1 MRMKKKIVLLVL
13 AVLLCATGAFAIA
26 TYVNQDAV
34 LSGVKKVGE
43 VPAEGL
49 EPASGSSQ
57 LPIGPAG
64 GASREA
70 LEGQVIQTA
79 AYTQGEP
86 GAAHIT
92 REAALDSARV
102 VLASMFGME
111 LPPEAAAAF
120 WQDPTGQ
127 YGDYWEVSYGSD
139 PASEPEYVLALINA
153 MSGQVY
159 FVETGRFFDPAYNIP
174 LAQLPEDASQQLR
187 EPEVQAEYIEA
198 AETLAETWLL
208 AEGEWAEYTVGATH
222 GDNVMAQ
229 CVAVDIDTNGLCY
242 RMELV
247 GGYGKLPI
255 ALKGLYVYPDREC
268 AWEGS
273 FTYAGLLESQQATAA
288 AQAAAPT
295 NVADSVSQNI
305 NSAIRRTISQNWRFE
320 DEIHMVRACL
330 RIYGLD
336 VKERGSATE
345 LVKELEGKSRRIDDI
360 DQTIPGD
367 ILFFYDDADGETI
380 GWCTLREHNP
390 YSPAWVELEE
400 DPGSG
405 TAKGQMAILSI
416 CIEKDPADFAYALR
430 ITEMPPPR
438 EDLIAPALALVGKP
452 FSAGGSGPESY
463 DDAGLVYACF
473 QAAGIDAQR
482 LPASQ
487 LAASSSMGDRVLMT
501 IRKLEDVAPGDILF
515 FEYTDEGVNHRCGVC
530 VGDGKMVMASSIEG
544 KVVELSYEDE
554 AYLGD
559 FAKALRLS
567 APLPAVEPAAT
578 PAPSP
583 GQ

>member
-13 AVLLCATGAFAIA
+13 AVLLCATGVFAIA

-120 WQDPTGQ
+120 WQDATGQ
-127 YGDYWEVSYGSD
+127 YGDYWEVSYGND

-255 ALKGLYVYPDREC
+255 TLDRLYVYPDREC

-273 FTYAGLLESQQATAA
+273 FTYASLLESQQATAA
-288 AQAAAPT
+288 AQAAAPA
-295 NVADSVSQNI
+295 NVADSVGQNI
-305 NSAIRRTISQNWRFE
+305 NSAILRTIWRDWPFT
-320 DEIHMVRACL
+320 DETHMVRTCL

-336 VKERGSATE
+336 VKEQGSATE
-345 LVKELEGKSRRIDDI
+345 LAQELEGKSQRIDDV
-360 DQTIPGD
+360 DQTSEGD

-380 GWCTLREHNP
+380 GWCTLRGYNP
-390 YSPAWVELEE
+390 EWPTWVELERNPE
-400 DPGSG
+400 
-405 TAKGQMAILSI
+405 ILAVMKSPVV
-416 CIEKDPADFAYALR
+416 EVVDKEPVGFAYALR
-430 ITEMPPPR
+430 ITVMPPPR

>member
-13 AVLLCATGAFAIA
+13 AVLLCATGVFAIA

-49 EPASGSSQ
+49 EPAAGSGQ

-139 PASEPEYVLALINA
+139 PAAEPEYVLALINA

-174 LAQLPEDASQQLR
+174 LAQLPEDDSGR
-187 EPEVQAEYIEA
+187 PIEPECQEYIEA
-198 AETLAETWLL
+198 AQALAETWLL
-208 AEGEWAEYTVGATH
+208 AEGEAAEYTVGATH

-229 CVAVDIDTNGLCY
+229 CVDVDIDTNGLCY

-255 ALKGLYVYPDREC
+255 TLDRLYVYPDREC

-295 NVADSVSQNI
+295 SESTTPGQNI
-305 NSAIRRTISQNWRFE
+305 HSAILRTIWRDWPFT
-320 DEIHMVRACL
+320 DETHMVRTCL

-336 VKERGSATE
+336 VKEQGSATE
-345 LVKELEGKSRRIDDI
+345 LAQELEGKSRRIDDV
-360 DQTIPGD
+360 DQTSEGD

-380 GWCTLREHNP
+380 GWCTLRGYNP
-390 YSPAWVELEE
+390 EWPTWVELERNPE
-400 DPGSG
+400 
-405 TAKGQMAILSI
+405 ILAVMKSPVV
-416 CIEKDPADFAYALR
+416 EVVDKEPVGFAYALR

-452 FSAGGSGPESY
+452 YAFAQAGEEGY
-463 DDAGLVYACF
+463 DATGMIYACF
-473 QAAGIDAQR
+473 QEAGIQAER
-482 LPASQ
+482 MSASN
-487 LAASSSMGDRVLMT
+487 LSTCYNIGNRVLLS
-501 IRKLEDVAPGDILF
+501 IADIKQVAPGDILF
-515 FEYTDEGVNHRCGVC
+515 FRNRPDDPISYCGVC
-530 VGDGKMVMASSIEG
+530 VEDGKMVMASSIEG
-544 KVVELSYEDE
+544 KVVEVSYEDE

-559 FAKALRLS
+559 FVKALRLS

>member
-13 AVLLCATGAFAIA
+13 AVLLCATGVFAIA

-34 LSGVKKVGE
+34 LSGVEKVGE

-139 PASEPEYVLALINA
+139 PAAEPEYVLALINA

-159 FVETGRFFDPAYNIP
+159 FMETGRFFDPAYNIP

-255 ALKGLYVYPDREC
+255 TLDRLYVYPDREC

-288 AQAAAPT
+288 AQAAAPA
-295 NVADSVSQNI
+295 NVADSVGQNI

-320 DEIHMVRACL
+320 DETHMVRACL

-345 LVKELEGKSRRIDDI
+345 LVKELEGKSQRIDDI

-380 GWCTLREHNP
+380 GWCTLREYNP

-416 CIEKDPADFAYALR
+416 CIEKDPADFAFALR

-438 EDLIAPALALVGKP
+438 DDLIAPALALVGKP

-473 QAAGIDAQR
+473 QAAGVDAQR
-482 LPASQ
+482 LPANQ

-501 IRKLEDVAPGDILF
+501 IRKIEDVAPGDILF
-515 FEYTDEGVNHRCGVC
+515 FEYTDEGVNYRCGVC
-530 VGDGKMVMASSIEG
+530 IGDGKMVMASSIEG
-544 KVVELSYEDE
+544 KVVEVSYEDE

-559 FAKALRLS
+559 FVKALRLS

>member
-13 AVLLCATGAFAIA
+13 AVLLCATGVFAIA

-49 EPASGSSQ
+49 EPAAGSGQ

-127 YGDYWEVSYGSD
+127 YGDYWEVSYGND
-139 PASEPEYVLALINA
+139 PAAEPEYVLALINA

-174 LAQLPEDASQQLR
+174 LAQLPEDDSGR
-187 EPEVQAEYIEA
+187 PIEPECQEYIEA
-198 AETLAETWLL
+198 AQALAETWLL

-255 ALKGLYVYPDREC
+255 TLDRLYVYPDREC

-288 AQAAAPT
+288 AQAAVPA
-295 NVADSVSQNI
+295 NVADSVGQNI

-320 DEIHMVRACL
+320 DETHMVRACL

-345 LVKELEGKSRRIDDI
+345 LVKELEGKSQRIDDV
-360 DQTIPGD
+360 DQTSEGD

-380 GWCTLREHNP
+380 GWCTLRGYNP
-390 YSPAWVELEE
+390 EWFTRAGIERNPEILAVTKSPVVEVVDEE
-400 DPGSG
+400 PVG
-405 TAKGQMAILSI
+405 
-416 CIEKDPADFAYALR
+416 FAYALR

-438 EDLIAPALALVGKP
+438 EDLIAPALALLGKP
-452 FSAGGSGPESY
+452 YAFAQAGEEGY
-463 DDAGLVYACF
+463 DATGMIYACF
-473 QAAGIDAQR
+473 QEVGIQAER
-482 LPASQ
+482 MSASN
-487 LAASSSMGDRVLMT
+487 LSTCYNIGNRVLLS
-501 IRKLEDVAPGDILF
+501 IADIKQVAPGDILF
-515 FEYTDEGVNHRCGVC
+515 FRNRPDDPISYCGVC
-530 VGDGKMVMASSIEG
+530 VEDGKMVMASSIEG
-544 KVVELSYEDE
+544 KVVEVSYEDE

>member
-13 AVLLCATGAFAIA
+13 AVLLCATGVFAIA

-34 LSGVKKVGE
+34 LSGVEKVGE

-70 LEGQVIQTA
+70 LEGQVIQKM
-79 AYTQGEP
+79 AYVQGEP

-120 WQDPTGQ
+120 WKDATGQ

-139 PASEPEYVLALINA
+139 PAAEPEYVLALINA

-255 ALKGLYVYPDREC
+255 TLDRLYVYPDREC

-295 NVADSVSQNI
+295 SESTTPGQNI
-305 NSAIRRTISQNWRFE
+305 HSAILRTIWRDWPFT
-320 DEIHMVRACL
+320 DETHMVRTCL

-336 VKERGSATE
+336 VKEQGSATE
-345 LVKELEGKSRRIDDI
+345 LAQELEGKSRRIDDV
-360 DQTIPGD
+360 DQTSEGD

-380 GWCTLREHNP
+380 GWCTLRGYNP
-390 YSPAWVELEE
+390 EWFTRAGIERNPEILAVMKSPVVEVVDKE
-400 DPGSG
+400 PVG
-405 TAKGQMAILSI
+405 
-416 CIEKDPADFAYALR
+416 FAYALR

-452 FSAGGSGPESY
+452 YAFAQAGEEGY
-463 DDAGLVYACF
+463 DATGMIYACF
-473 QAAGIDAQR
+473 QEAGIQAER
-482 LPASQ
+482 MSASN
-487 LAASSSMGDRVLMT
+487 LSTCYNIGNRVLLS
-501 IRKLEDVAPGDILF
+501 IADIKQVAPGDILF
-515 FEYTDEGVNHRCGVC
+515 FRNRPDDPISYCGVC
-530 VGDGKMVMASSIEG
+530 VEDGKMVMASSIEG
-544 KVVELSYEDE
+544 KVVEVSYEDE

-559 FAKALRLS
+559 FVKALRLS

>member
-13 AVLLCATGAFAIA
+13 AVLLCATGVFAIA

-34 LSGVKKVGE
+34 LSGVEKVGE

-49 EPASGSSQ
+49 EPASGSGQ

-120 WQDPTGQ
+120 WKDATGQ

-139 PASEPEYVLALINA
+139 PAAEPEYVLALINA

-208 AEGEWAEYTVGATH
+208 SEGEWAEYTVGATH

-255 ALKGLYVYPDREC
+255 TLDRLYVYPDREC

-295 NVADSVSQNI
+295 SESTAPGQNLH
-305 NSAIRRTISQNWRFE
+305 SAILRTIWRDWPFT
-320 DEIHMVRACL
+320 DETHMVRACL
-330 RIYGLD
+330 RIYGLN
-336 VKERGSATE
+336 VKEQGSATE
-345 LVKELEGKSRRIDDI
+345 LAQELEGKSQRIDDV
-360 DQTIPGD
+360 DQTSEGD

-380 GWCTLREHNP
+380 GWCTLRGYNP
-390 YSPAWVELEE
+390 EWPTWVELERNPE
-400 DPGSG
+400 
-405 TAKGQMAILSI
+405 ILAVMKSPVV
-416 CIEKDPADFAYALR
+416 EVVDKEPVGFAYALR
-430 ITEMPPPR
+430 ITQMPPPR
-438 EDLIAPALALVGKP
+438 EDLIAPALALLGKP
-452 FSAGGSGPESY
+452 YAFAQAGEECY
-463 DDAGLVYACF
+463 DATGMIYACF
-473 QAAGIDAQR
+473 QEVGIQAER
-482 LPASQ
+482 MSASN
-487 LAASSSMGDRVLMT
+487 LSTCYNIGNRVLLS
-501 IRKLEDVAPGDILF
+501 IADIKQVAPGDILF
-515 FEYTDEGVNHRCGVC
+515 FRNRPDDPISYCGVC
-530 VGDGKMVMASSIEG
+530 VEDGKMVMASSIEG
-544 KVVELSYEDE
+544 KVVEVSYEDE

-559 FAKALRLS
+559 FVKALRLS

>member
-49 EPASGSSQ
+49 EPAAGSGQ

-139 PASEPEYVLALINA
+139 PAAEPEYVLALINA

-255 ALKGLYVYPDREC
+255 TLDRLYVYPDREC

-295 NVADSVSQNI
+295 SESTTPGQNI
-305 NSAIRRTISQNWRFE
+305 HSAILRTIWRDWPFT
-320 DEIHMVRACL
+320 DETHMVRTCL

-336 VKERGSATE
+336 VKEQGSATE
-345 LVKELEGKSRRIDDI
+345 LAQELEGKSRRIDDV
-360 DQTIPGD
+360 DQTSEGD

-380 GWCTLREHNP
+380 GWCTLRGYNP
-390 YSPAWVELEE
+390 EWPTWVELERNPE
-400 DPGSG
+400 
-405 TAKGQMAILSI
+405 ILAVMKSPVV
-416 CIEKDPADFAYALR
+416 EVVDKEPVGFAYALR

-452 FSAGGSGPESY
+452 YAFAQAGEEGY
-463 DDAGLVYACF
+463 DATGMIYACF
-473 QAAGIDAQR
+473 QEAGIQAER
-482 LPASQ
+482 MSASN
-487 LAASSSMGDRVLMT
+487 LSTCYNIGNRVLLS
-501 IRKLEDVAPGDILF
+501 IADIKQVAPGDILF
-515 FEYTDEGVNHRCGVC
+515 FRNRPDDPISYCGVC
-530 VGDGKMVMASSIEG
+530 VEDGKMVMASSIEG
-544 KVVELSYEDE
+544 KVVEVSYEDE

-559 FAKALRLS
+559 FVKALRLS

>member
-49 EPASGSSQ
+49 EPAAGSGQ

-120 WQDPTGQ
+120 WKDATGQ

-139 PASEPEYVLALINA
+139 PAAEPEYVLALINA

-174 LAQLPEDASQQLR
+174 LAQLPEDDSQQLR

-255 ALKGLYVYPDREC
+255 TLDRLYVYPDREC

-288 AQAAAPT
+288 AQAAAPA

-320 DEIHMVRACL
+320 DETHMVRACL

-367 ILFFYDDADGETI
+367 ILFFYDSDGEAI
-380 GWCTLREHNP
+380 GWCTLRGNSTKPVTWIEVITE
-390 YSPAWVELEE
+390 SEIVAELGYQVMDVVGE
-400 DPGSG
+400 
-405 TAKGQMAILSI
+405 L
-416 CIEKDPADFAYALR
+416 PADFAYALR

-438 EDLIAPALALVGKP
+438 DDLIAPALALVGKP

>member
-13 AVLLCATGAFAIA
+13 AVLLCATGVFAIA

-49 EPASGSSQ
+49 EPAAGSGQ
-57 LPIGPAG
+57 LPIGPAE

-127 YGDYWEVSYGSD
+127 YGDYWEVSYGND
-139 PASEPEYVLALINA
+139 PAAEPEYVLALINA

-174 LAQLPEDASQQLR
+174 LAQLPEDDSGR
-187 EPEVQAEYIEA
+187 PIEPECQEYIEA
-198 AETLAETWLL
+198 AQALAETWLL

-229 CVAVDIDTNGLCY
+229 CVDVDIYTNGLCY

-255 ALKGLYVYPDREC
+255 TLDRLYVYPDREC

-295 NVADSVSQNI
+295 SESTAPGQNLH
-305 NSAIRRTISQNWRFE
+305 SAILRTIWRDWPFT
-320 DEIHMVRACL
+320 DETHMVRACL
-330 RIYGLD
+330 RIYGLN
-336 VKERGSATE
+336 VKEQGSATE
-345 LVKELEGKSRRIDDI
+345 LAQELEGKSQRIDDV
-360 DQTIPGD
+360 DQTSEGD

-380 GWCTLREHNP
+380 GWCTLRGYNP
-390 YSPAWVELEE
+390 EWPTWVELERNPE
-400 DPGSG
+400 
-405 TAKGQMAILSI
+405 ILAVMKSPVV
-416 CIEKDPADFAYALR
+416 EVVDKEPVGFAYALR
-430 ITEMPPPR
+430 ITQMPPPR
-438 EDLIAPALALVGKP
+438 EDLIAPALALLGKP
-452 FSAGGSGPESY
+452 YAFAQAGEECY
-463 DDAGLVYACF
+463 DATGMIYACF
-473 QAAGIDAQR
+473 QEVGIQAER
-482 LPASQ
+482 MSASN
-487 LAASSSMGDRVLMT
+487 LSTCYNIGNRVLLS
-501 IRKLEDVAPGDILF
+501 IADIKQVAPGDILF
-515 FEYTDEGVNHRCGVC
+515 FRNRPDDPISYCGVC
-530 VGDGKMVMASSIEG
+530 VEDGKMVMASSIEG
-544 KVVELSYEDE
+544 KVAEVSYEDE

>member
-13 AVLLCATGAFAIA
+13 AVLLCATGVFAIA

-64 GASREA
+64 GASQEA
-70 LEGQVIQTA
+70 LEGQVIQQM
-79 AYTQGEP
+79 AYVQGEP

-92 REAALDSARV
+92 QEAALDSARA

-111 LPPEAAAAF
+111 LPPEAAATF
-120 WQDPTGQ
+120 WKDPTGQ
-127 YGDYWEVSYGSD
+127 YGDYWEVVYGND
-139 PASEPEYVLALINA
+139 PAAEPEYVLALINA

-159 FVETGRFFDPAYNIP
+159 FMETGRFFDPAYNIP
-174 LAQLPEDASQQLR
+174 LAQLPEDASEQLR

-229 CVAVDIDTNGLCY
+229 CVDVDIYTNGLCY

-255 ALKGLYVYPDREC
+255 TLKGLYVYPDREC

-295 NVADSVSQNI
+295 SESTTPGQNI
-305 NSAIRRTISQNWRFE
+305 NSAILRTIWRDWPFT
-320 DEIHMVRACL
+320 DETHMVRTCL

-336 VKERGSATE
+336 VKEQGSATE
-345 LVKELEGKSRRIDDI
+345 LAQELEGKSQRIDDV
-360 DQTIPGD
+360 DQTLEGD

-380 GWCTLREHNP
+380 GWCTLRGYNP
-390 YSPAWVELEE
+390 EWFTRAGIERNLEILAVTKSPVVEVVDKE
-400 DPGSG
+400 PVG
-405 TAKGQMAILSI
+405 
-416 CIEKDPADFAYALR
+416 FAYALR
-430 ITEMPPPR
+430 ITVMPPPQD
-438 EDLIAPALALVGKP
+438 DLIAPALALVGKP
-452 FSAGGSGPESY
+452 YTFAQAGEEGY
-463 DDAGLVYACF
+463 DATGMIYACF
-473 QAAGIDAQR
+473 QEVGIQAKR
-482 LPASQ
+482 MSASN
-487 LAASSSMGDRVLMT
+487 LSTCYNIGNRVLLS
-501 IRKLEDVAPGDILF
+501 IADIKQVAPGDILF
-515 FEYTDEGVNHRCGVC
+515 FRNRPDDPISYCGVC
-530 VGDGKMVMASSIEG
+530 VEDGKMVMASSIEG

-554 AYLGD
+554 AYLED

>member
-49 EPASGSSQ
+49 EPAAGSGQ

-139 PASEPEYVLALINA
+139 PAAEPEYVLALINA

-159 FVETGRFFDPAYNIP
+159 FMETGRFFDPAYNIP
-174 LAQLPEDASQQLR
+174 LAQLPEDDSGR
-187 EPEVQAEYIEA
+187 PIEPECQEYIEA
-198 AETLAETWLL
+198 AQALAETWLL

-288 AQAAAPT
+288 AQAAAPA
-295 NVADSVSQNI
+295 NVADSPGQNI
-305 NSAIRRTISQNWRFE
+305 HSAILRTIWRDWPFT
-320 DEIHMVRACL
+320 DETHMVRTCL

-336 VKERGSATE
+336 VKEQGSATE
-345 LVKELEGKSRRIDDI
+345 LAQELEGKSRRIDDV
-360 DQTIPGD
+360 DQTSEGD

-380 GWCTLREHNP
+380 GWCTLRGYNP
-390 YSPAWVELEE
+390 EWPTWVELERNPE
-400 DPGSG
+400 
-405 TAKGQMAILSI
+405 ILAVMKSPVV
-416 CIEKDPADFAYALR
+416 EVVDKEPVGFAYALR

-438 EDLIAPALALVGKP
+438 EDLIAPALALLGKP
-452 FSAGGSGPESY
+452 YAFAQAGEEGY
-463 DDAGLVYACF
+463 DATGMIYACF
-473 QAAGIDAQR
+473 QEVGIQAER
-482 LPASQ
+482 MSASN
-487 LAASSSMGDRVLMT
+487 LSTCYNIGNRVLLS
-501 IRKLEDVAPGDILF
+501 IADIKQVAPGDILF
-515 FEYTDEGVNHRCGVC
+515 FRNRPDDPISYCGVC
-530 VGDGKMVMASSIEG
+530 VEDGKMVMASSIEG
-544 KVVELSYEDE
+544 KVVEVSYEDE

>member
-13 AVLLCATGAFAIA
+13 AVLLCATGVFAIA

-34 LSGVKKVGE
+34 LSGVEKVGE

-49 EPASGSSQ
+49 EPTAGSGQ

-120 WQDPTGQ
+120 WKDATGQ

-139 PASEPEYVLALINA
+139 PAAEPEYVLALINA

-159 FVETGRFFDPAYNIP
+159 FMETGRFFDPAYNIP

-208 AEGEWAEYTVGATH
+208 AEGEAAEYTVGATH

-229 CVAVDIDTNGLCY
+229 CVDVDIYTNGLCY

-255 ALKGLYVYPDREC
+255 A
-268 AWEGS
+268 
-273 FTYAGLLESQQATAA
+273 
-288 AQAAAPT
+288 
-295 NVADSVSQNI
+295 
-305 NSAIRRTISQNWRFE
+305 
-320 DEIHMVRACL
+320 
-330 RIYGLD
+330 
-336 VKERGSATE
+336 
-345 LVKELEGKSRRIDDI
+345 
-360 DQTIPGD
+360 
-367 ILFFYDDADGETI
+367 
-380 GWCTLREHNP
+380 
-390 YSPAWVELEE
+390 
-400 DPGSG
+400 
-405 TAKGQMAILSI
+405 
-416 CIEKDPADFAYALR
+416 
-430 ITEMPPPR
+430 
-438 EDLIAPALALVGKP
+438 
-452 FSAGGSGPESY
+452 
-463 DDAGLVYACF
+463 
-473 QAAGIDAQR
+473 
-482 LPASQ
+482 
-487 LAASSSMGDRVLMT
+487 
-501 IRKLEDVAPGDILF
+501 
-515 FEYTDEGVNHRCGVC
+515 
-530 VGDGKMVMASSIEG
+530 
-544 KVVELSYEDE
+544 
-554 AYLGD
+554 
-559 FAKALRLS
+559 
-567 APLPAVEPAAT
+567 
-578 PAPSP
+578 
-583 GQ
+583 

>member
-13 AVLLCATGAFAIA
+13 AVLLCATGVFAIA

-70 LEGQVIQTA
+70 LEGQVIQKM
-79 AYTQGEP
+79 AYVQGEP

-120 WQDPTGQ
+120 WKDATGQ

-139 PASEPEYVLALINA
+139 PAAEPEYVLALINA

-159 FVETGRFFDPAYNIP
+159 FMETGRFFDPAYNIP

-255 ALKGLYVYPDREC
+255 TLDRLYVYPDREC

-295 NVADSVSQNI
+295 SESTTPGQNI
-305 NSAIRRTISQNWRFE
+305 NSAILRTIWRDWPFT
-320 DEIHMVRACL
+320 DETHMVRACL

-336 VKERGSATE
+336 VKERGSATDLAQE
-345 LVKELEGKSRRIDDI
+345 MEGKSRRIDDI
-360 DQTIPGD
+360 NQTIPGD

>member
-13 AVLLCATGAFAIA
+13 AVLLCATGVFAIA

-49 EPASGSSQ
+49 EPAAGSGQ

-120 WQDPTGQ
+120 WKDATGQ

-139 PASEPEYVLALINA
+139 PAAEPEYVLALINA

-174 LAQLPEDASQQLR
+174 LAQLPEDDSGR
-187 EPEVQAEYIEA
+187 PIEPECQEYIEA
-198 AETLAETWLL
+198 AQALAETWLL

-255 ALKGLYVYPDREC
+255 TLDRLYVYPDREC
-268 AWEGS
+268 AWKGS

-295 NVADSVSQNI
+295 SESTTPGQNLH
-305 NSAIRRTISQNWRFE
+305 SAILRTIWRDWPFT
-320 DEIHMVRACL
+320 DETHMVRTCL

-336 VKERGSATE
+336 VKEQGSATE
-345 LVKELEGKSRRIDDI
+345 LAQELEGKSRRIDDV
-360 DQTIPGD
+360 DQTSEGD

-380 GWCTLREHNP
+380 GWCTLRGYNP
-390 YSPAWVELEE
+390 EWPTWVELERNPE
-400 DPGSG
+400 
-405 TAKGQMAILSI
+405 ILAVMKSPVV
-416 CIEKDPADFAYALR
+416 EVVDKEPVGFAYALR

-438 EDLIAPALALVGKP
+438 EDLIAPALALLGKP
-452 FSAGGSGPESY
+452 YAFAQAGEEGY
-463 DDAGLVYACF
+463 DATGMIYACF
-473 QAAGIDAQR
+473 QEVGIQAER
-482 LPASQ
+482 MSASN
-487 LAASSSMGDRVLMT
+487 LSTCYNIGNRVLLS
-501 IRKLEDVAPGDILF
+501 IADIKQVAPGDILF
-515 FEYTDEGVNHRCGVC
+515 FRNRPDDPISYCGVC
-530 VGDGKMVMASSIEG
+530 VEDGKMVMASSIEG
-544 KVVELSYEDE
+544 KVVEVSYEDE

>member
-13 AVLLCATGAFAIA
+13 AVLLCATGVFAIA

-34 LSGVKKVGE
+34 LSGVEKVGE

-49 EPASGSSQ
+49 EPAAGSGQ

-70 LEGQVIQTA
+70 LEGQVIQKM
-79 AYTQGEP
+79 AYVQGEP

-120 WQDPTGQ
+120 WKDATGQ

-139 PASEPEYVLALINA
+139 PAAEPEYVLALINA

-159 FVETGRFFDPAYNIP
+159 FMETGRFFDPAYNIP

-208 AEGEWAEYTVGATH
+208 AEGEAAEYTVGATH

-229 CVAVDIDTNGLCY
+229 CVAVDIDTNGLCF

-255 ALKGLYVYPDREC
+255 TLDRLYVYPDREC
-268 AWEGS
+268 AWKGS

-295 NVADSVSQNI
+295 SESTAPGQNLH
-305 NSAIRRTISQNWRFE
+305 SAILRTIWRDWPFT
-320 DEIHMVRACL
+320 DETHMVRTCL

-336 VKERGSATE
+336 VKGQGSATE
-345 LVKELEGKSRRIDDI
+345 LAQELEGKSQRIDDV
-360 DQTIPGD
+360 DQTSEGD

-380 GWCTLREHNP
+380 GWCTLRGYNP
-390 YSPAWVELEE
+390 EWPTWVELERNPE
-400 DPGSG
+400 
-405 TAKGQMAILSI
+405 ILAVMKSPVV
-416 CIEKDPADFAYALR
+416 EVVDKEPVGFAYALR
-430 ITEMPPPR
+430 ITVMPPPR
-438 EDLIAPALALVGKP
+438 EDLIAPALALLGKP
-452 FSAGGSGPESY
+452 YAFAQAGEEGY
-463 DDAGLVYACF
+463 DATGMIYACF
-473 QAAGIDAQR
+473 QEVGIQAER
-482 LPASQ
+482 MSASN
-487 LAASSSMGDRVLMT
+487 LSTCYNIGNRVLLS
-501 IRKLEDVAPGDILF
+501 IADIKQVAPGDILF
-515 FEYTDEGVNHRCGVC
+515 FRNRPDDPISYCGVC
-530 VGDGKMVMASSIEG
+530 VEDGKMVMASSIEG
-544 KVVELSYEDE
+544 KVVEVSYEDE

>member
-13 AVLLCATGAFAIA
+13 AVLLCATGVFAIA

-34 LSGVKKVGE
+34 LSGVEKVGE

-49 EPASGSSQ
+49 EPAAGGGQ

-79 AYTQGEP
+79 AYVQGEP

-120 WQDPTGQ
+120 WKDATGQ
-127 YGDYWEVSYGSD
+127 YGDYWEVSYGSE
-139 PASEPEYVLALINA
+139 PAAEPEYVLALINA

-174 LAQLPEDASQQLR
+174 LAQLPEDAPEQLG

-229 CVAVDIDTNGLCY
+229 CVAVDIGTNGLCY

-255 ALKGLYVYPDREC
+255 TLDRLYVYPDREC

-295 NVADSVSQNI
+295 SESTTPGQNI
-305 NSAIRRTISQNWRFE
+305 HSAILRTIWRDWPFT
-320 DEIHMVRACL
+320 DETHMVRTCL

-336 VKERGSATE
+336 VKEQGSATE
-345 LVKELEGKSRRIDDI
+345 LAQEMEGKSQRIDDV

-367 ILFFYDDADGETI
+367 ILFFYDSDGEAI
-380 GWCTLREHNP
+380 GWCTLRGNSTKPVTWIEVITE
-390 YSPAWVELEE
+390 SEIVAELGYQVMDVVGE
-400 DPGSG
+400 
-405 TAKGQMAILSI
+405 L
-416 CIEKDPADFAYALR
+416 PADFAYALR
-430 ITEMPPPR
+430 ITQMPPPR

-473 QAAGIDAQR
+473 QAAGVDAQR
-482 LPASQ
+482 LPANQ

-501 IRKLEDVAPGDILF
+501 IRKIEDVAPGDILF
-515 FEYTDEGVNHRCGVC
+515 FEYTDEGVNYRCGVC
-530 VGDGKMVMASSIEG
+530 IGDGKMVMASSIEG

-559 FAKALRLS
+559 FVKALRLS

>member
-13 AVLLCATGAFAIA
+13 AVLLCATGVFAIA

-49 EPASGSSQ
+49 EPAAGSGQ

-120 WQDPTGQ
+120 WKDATGQ

-139 PASEPEYVLALINA
+139 PAAEPEYVLALINA

-159 FVETGRFFDPAYNIP
+159 FMETGRFFDPAYNIP

-208 AEGEWAEYTVGATH
+208 AEGEAAEYTVGATH

-229 CVAVDIDTNGLCY
+229 CVDVDIYTNGLCY

-295 NVADSVSQNI
+295 SESTTPGQNI
-305 NSAIRRTISQNWRFE
+305 NSAILRTIWRDWPFT
-320 DEIHMVRACL
+320 DETHMVRACL

-345 LVKELEGKSRRIDDI
+345 LVKELEGKSQRIDDI

-380 GWCTLREHNP
+380 GWCTLREYNP

-473 QAAGIDAQR
+473 QAAGVDAQR

-530 VGDGKMVMASSIEG
+530 IGDGKMVMASSIEG

-559 FAKALRLS
+559 FVKALRLS

>member
-13 AVLLCATGAFAIA
+13 AVLLCATGVFAIA

-120 WQDPTGQ
+120 WKDATGQ

-139 PASEPEYVLALINA
+139 PAVEPEYVLALINA

-159 FVETGRFFDPAYNIP
+159 FMETGRFFDPAYNIP

-255 ALKGLYVYPDREC
+255 ILDRLYVYPDREC

-295 NVADSVSQNI
+295 SESTAPGQNLH
-305 NSAIRRTISQNWRFE
+305 SAILRTIWRDWPFT
-320 DEIHMVRACL
+320 DETHMVRACL

-345 LVKELEGKSRRIDDI
+345 LAQEMEGKSRRIDDI
-360 DQTIPGD
+360 NQTIPGD

>member
-13 AVLLCATGAFAIA
+13 AVLLCATGVFAIA

-34 LSGVKKVGE
+34 LSGVEKVGE

-70 LEGQVIQTA
+70 LEGQVIQKM
-79 AYTQGEP
+79 AYVQGEP

-120 WQDPTGQ
+120 WKDATGQ

-139 PASEPEYVLALINA
+139 PAAEPEYVLALINA

-159 FVETGRFFDPAYNIP
+159 FMETGRFFDPAYNIP

-208 AEGEWAEYTVGATH
+208 AEGEAAEYTVGATH

-229 CVAVDIDTNGLCY
+229 CVAVDIDTNGLCF

-255 ALKGLYVYPDREC
+255 TLDRLYVYPDREC
-268 AWEGS
+268 AWKGS

-295 NVADSVSQNI
+295 SESTAPGQNLH
-305 NSAIRRTISQNWRFE
+305 SAILRTIWRDWPFT
-320 DEIHMVRACL
+320 DETHMVRTCL

-336 VKERGSATE
+336 VKGQGSATE
-345 LVKELEGKSRRIDDI
+345 LAQELEGKSQRIDDV
-360 DQTIPGD
+360 DQTSEGD

-380 GWCTLREHNP
+380 GWCTLRGYNP
-390 YSPAWVELEE
+390 EWPTWVELERNPE
-400 DPGSG
+400 
-405 TAKGQMAILSI
+405 ILAVMKSPVV
-416 CIEKDPADFAYALR
+416 EVVDKEPVGFAYALR
-430 ITEMPPPR
+430 ITVMPPPR
-438 EDLIAPALALVGKP
+438 EDLIAPALALLGKP
-452 FSAGGSGPESY
+452 YAFAQAGEEGY
-463 DDAGLVYACF
+463 DATGMIYACF
-473 QAAGIDAQR
+473 QEVGIQAER
-482 LPASQ
+482 MSASN
-487 LAASSSMGDRVLMT
+487 LSTCYNIGNRVLLS
-501 IRKLEDVAPGDILF
+501 IADIKQVAPGDILF
-515 FEYTDEGVNHRCGVC
+515 FRNRPDDPISYCGVC
-530 VGDGKMVMASSIEG
+530 VEDGKMVMASSIEG
-544 KVVELSYEDE
+544 KVVEVSYEDE

-559 FAKALRLS
+559 FVKALRLS

>member
-13 AVLLCATGAFAIA
+13 AVLLCATGVFAIA

-34 LSGVKKVGE
+34 LSGIEKVGE

-120 WQDPTGQ
+120 WKDATGQ

-139 PASEPEYVLALINA
+139 PAVEPEYVLALINA

-159 FVETGRFFDPAYNIP
+159 FMETGRFFDPAYNIP

-255 ALKGLYVYPDREC
+255 TLDRLYVYPDREC

-295 NVADSVSQNI
+295 SESASPGQNI
-305 NSAIRRTISQNWRFE
+305 NSAILRTIWRDWPFT
-320 DEIHMVRACL
+320 DETHMVRTCL

-345 LVKELEGKSRRIDDI
+345 LAQELEGKSRRIDDV
-360 DQTIPGD
+360 DQTSEGD

-380 GWCTLREHNP
+380 GWCTLRGYNP
-390 YSPAWVELEE
+390 EWFTRAGIERNPEILAVTKSPVVEVVDEE
-400 DPGSG
+400 PVG
-405 TAKGQMAILSI
+405 
-416 CIEKDPADFAYALR
+416 FAYALR

-438 EDLIAPALALVGKP
+438 EDLIAPALALLGKP
-452 FSAGGSGPESY
+452 YAFAQAGEEGY
-463 DDAGLVYACF
+463 DATGMIYACF
-473 QAAGIDAQR
+473 QEVGIQAER
-482 LPASQ
+482 MSASN
-487 LAASSSMGDRVLMT
+487 LSTCYNIGNRVLLS
-501 IRKLEDVAPGDILF
+501 IADIKQVAPGDILF
-515 FEYTDEGVNHRCGVC
+515 FRNRPDDPISYCGVC
-530 VGDGKMVMASSIEG
+530 VEDGKMVMASSIEG
-544 KVVELSYEDE
+544 KVVEVSYEDE

-559 FAKALRLS
+559 FVKALRLS

>member
-1 MRMKKKIVLLVL
+1 MLMKKKIVLLVL

-49 EPASGSSQ
+49 EPAAGSGQ

-120 WQDPTGQ
+120 WKDPTGQ
-127 YGDYWEVSYGSD
+127 YGDYWEVSYGND

-174 LAQLPEDASQQLR
+174 LAQLPEDDSGR
-187 EPEVQAEYIEA
+187 PIEPECQEYIEA
-198 AETLAETWLL
+198 AQALAETWLL
-208 AEGEWAEYTVGATH
+208 AEGEAAEYTVGATH

-229 CVAVDIDTNGLCY
+229 CVAVDIGTNGLCY

-255 ALKGLYVYPDREC
+255 TLYRLYVYPDGEC
-268 AWEGS
+268 AWRGC
-273 FTYAGLLESQQATAA
+273 FTYASLLESQQATAA
-288 AQAAAPT
+288 AQAAAPA
-295 NVADSVSQNI
+295 NVADSVGQNI
-305 NSAIRRTISQNWRFE
+305 NSAILRTIWRDWPFT
-320 DEIHMVRACL
+320 DETNMVRTCL

-336 VKERGSATE
+336 VKEQGSATE
-345 LVKELEGKSRRIDDI
+345 LAQEMEGKSRRIDDI
-360 DQTIPGD
+360 NQTIPGD
-367 ILFFYDDADGETI
+367 ILFFYDSDGEAI
-380 GWCTLREHNP
+380 GWCTLRGNSTKPVTWIEVITE
-390 YSPAWVELEE
+390 SEIVAELGYQVMDVVGE
-400 DPGSG
+400 
-405 TAKGQMAILSI
+405 L
-416 CIEKDPADFAYALR
+416 PADFAFALR

-438 EDLIAPALALVGKP
+438 DDLIAPALALVGKP

-501 IRKLEDVAPGDILF
+501 IRKIEDVAPGDILF
-515 FEYTDEGVNHRCGVC
+515 FEYTDEGVNYRCGVC
-530 VGDGKMVMASSIEG
+530 IGDGKMVMASSIEG
-544 KVVELSYEDE
+544 KVVELSYEDA

-567 APLPAVEPAAT
+567 TSLPAAEPAAT

>member
-49 EPASGSSQ
+49 EPAAGSGQ

-127 YGDYWEVSYGSD
+127 YGDYWEVSYGND
-139 PASEPEYVLALINA
+139 PAAEPEYVLALINA

-174 LAQLPEDASQQLR
+174 LAQLPEDDSGR
-187 EPEVQAEYIEA
+187 PIEPECQEYIEA
-198 AETLAETWLL
+198 AQALAETWLL

-255 ALKGLYVYPDREC
+255 TLDRLYVYPDREC
-268 AWEGS
+268 AWKGS

-295 NVADSVSQNI
+295 SESTTPGQNI
-305 NSAIRRTISQNWRFE
+305 HSAILRTIWRDWPFT
-320 DEIHMVRACL
+320 DETHMVRTCL

-336 VKERGSATE
+336 VKEQGSATE
-345 LVKELEGKSRRIDDI
+345 LAQELEGKSRRIDDV
-360 DQTIPGD
+360 DQTSEGD

-380 GWCTLREHNP
+380 GWCTLRGYNP
-390 YSPAWVELEE
+390 EWPTWVELERNPE
-400 DPGSG
+400 
-405 TAKGQMAILSI
+405 ILAVMKSPVV
-416 CIEKDPADFAYALR
+416 EVVDKEPVGFAYALR
-430 ITEMPPPR
+430 ITEIPPPR
-438 EDLIAPALALVGKP
+438 EDLIAPALALLGKP
-452 FSAGGSGPESY
+452 YAFAQAGEEGY
-463 DDAGLVYACF
+463 DATGMIYACF
-473 QAAGIDAQR
+473 QEVGIQAER
-482 LPASQ
+482 MSASN
-487 LAASSSMGDRVLMT
+487 LSTCYNIGNRVLLS
-501 IRKLEDVAPGDILF
+501 IADIKQVAPGDILF
-515 FEYTDEGVNHRCGVC
+515 FRNRPDDPISYCGVC
-530 VGDGKMVMASSIEG
+530 VEDGKMVMASSIEG
-544 KVVELSYEDE
+544 KVVEVSYEDE

-559 FAKALRLS
+559 FVKALRLS

>member
-13 AVLLCATGAFAIA
+13 AVLLCATGVFAIA

-49 EPASGSSQ
+49 EPAAGSGQ

-120 WQDPTGQ
+120 WKDATGQ

-139 PASEPEYVLALINA
+139 PAVEPEYVLALINA

-159 FVETGRFFDPAYNIP
+159 FMETGRFFDPAYNIP
-174 LAQLPEDASQQLR
+174 LAQLPEDASGR
-187 EPEVQAEYIEA
+187 PIEPECQEYIEA
-198 AETLAETWLL
+198 AQALAETWLL

-255 ALKGLYVYPDREC
+255 TLDRLYVYPDREC

-295 NVADSVSQNI
+295 SESTTPGQNLH
-305 NSAIRRTISQNWRFE
+305 SAILRTIWRDWPFT
-320 DEIHMVRACL
+320 DETHMVRTCL

-336 VKERGSATE
+336 VKEQGSATE
-345 LVKELEGKSRRIDDI
+345 LAQELEGKSQRIDDV
-360 DQTIPGD
+360 DQTSEGD

-380 GWCTLREHNP
+380 GWCTLRGYNP
-390 YSPAWVELEE
+390 EWFTRAGIERNPEILAVTKSPVVEVVDEE
-400 DPGSG
+400 PVG
-405 TAKGQMAILSI
+405 
-416 CIEKDPADFAYALR
+416 FAYALR

-438 EDLIAPALALVGKP
+438 EDLIAPALALLGKP
-452 FSAGGSGPESY
+452 YAFAQAGEEGY
-463 DDAGLVYACF
+463 DATGMIYACF
-473 QAAGIDAQR
+473 QEVGIQAER
-482 LPASQ
+482 MSASN
-487 LAASSSMGDRVLMT
+487 LSTCYNIGNRVLLS
-501 IRKLEDVAPGDILF
+501 IADIKQVAPGDILF
-515 FEYTDEGVNHRCGVC
+515 FRNRPDDPISYCGVC
-530 VGDGKMVMASSIEG
+530 VEDGKMVMASSIEG
-544 KVVELSYEDE
+544 KVVEVSYEDE

>member
-139 PASEPEYVLALINA
+139 PAAEPEYVLALINA

-159 FVETGRFFDPAYNIP
+159 FMETGRFFDPAYNIP
-174 LAQLPEDASQQLR
+174 LAQLPEDASEQLG

-229 CVAVDIDTNGLCY
+229 CVDVDIYTNGLCY

-255 ALKGLYVYPDREC
+255 TLKGLYVYPDREC

-295 NVADSVSQNI
+295 SESTTPGQNI
-305 NSAIRRTISQNWRFE
+305 NSAILRTIWRDWPFT
-320 DEIHMVRACL
+320 DETHMVRTCL

-336 VKERGSATE
+336 VKEQGSATE
-345 LVKELEGKSRRIDDI
+345 LAQELEGKSQRIDDV
-360 DQTIPGD
+360 DQTLEGD

-380 GWCTLREHNP
+380 GWCTLRGYNP
-390 YSPAWVELEE
+390 EWFTRAGIERNLEILAVTKSPVVEVVDKE
-400 DPGSG
+400 PVG
-405 TAKGQMAILSI
+405 
-416 CIEKDPADFAYALR
+416 FAYALR
-430 ITEMPPPR
+430 ITVMPPPQD
-438 EDLIAPALALVGKP
+438 DLIAPALALVGKP
-452 FSAGGSGPESY
+452 YTFAQAGEEGY
-463 DDAGLVYACF
+463 DATGMIHACF
-473 QAAGIDAQR
+473 QEVGIQAER
-482 LPASQ
+482 MSASN
-487 LAASSSMGDRVLMT
+487 LSTCYNIGNRVLLS
-501 IRKLEDVAPGDILF
+501 IADIKQVAPGDILF
-515 FEYTDEGVNHRCGVC
+515 FRNRPDDPISYCGVC
-530 VGDGKMVMASSIEG
+530 VEDGKMVMASSIEG

-554 AYLGD
+554 AYLED

-578 PAPSP
+578 PVPSP
-583 GQ
+583 GE

>member
-13 AVLLCATGAFAIA
+13 AVLLCATGVFAIA

-34 LSGVKKVGE
+34 LSGVEKVGE

-49 EPASGSSQ
+49 EPASGSGQ

-120 WQDPTGQ
+120 WKDATGQ

-139 PASEPEYVLALINA
+139 PAAEPEYVLALINA

-174 LAQLPEDASQQLR
+174 LAQLPEDASERLG
-187 EPEVQAEYIEA
+187 EPEVRAEYIEA

-208 AEGEWAEYTVGATH
+208 AEGEAVEYYVSASH
-222 GDNVMAQ
+222 GDNVMAR
-229 CVAVDIDTNGLCY
+229 CVDVDIHTDGLYY

-255 ALKGLYVYPDREC
+255 TLKGLYIYPDTEC
-268 AWEGS
+268 AGEGC
-273 FTYAGLLESQQATAA
+273 FTYASLLELQQEMAA

-295 NVADSVSQNI
+295 SESTTPGQNI
-305 NSAIRRTISQNWRFE
+305 NSAILRTIWRDWPFT
-320 DEIHMVRACL
+320 DETHMVRTCL

-345 LVKELEGKSRRIDDI
+345 LAQEMEGKSRRIDDI
-360 DQTIPGD
+360 NQTIPGD
-367 ILFFYDDADGETI
+367 ILFFYDSDGEAI
-380 GWCTLREHNP
+380 GWCTLRGNSTKPVTWIEVITE
-390 YSPAWVELEE
+390 SEIVAELGYQVMDVVGE
-400 DPGSG
+400 
-405 TAKGQMAILSI
+405 L
-416 CIEKDPADFAYALR
+416 PADFAYALR

-438 EDLIAPALALVGKP
+438 DDLIAPALALVGKP
-452 FSAGGSGPESY
+452 FSAGGSGSESY

-473 QAAGIDAQR
+473 QAAGVDAQR
-482 LPASQ
+482 LPANQ

-501 IRKLEDVAPGDILF
+501 IRKIEDVAPGDILF
-515 FEYTDEGVNHRCGVC
+515 FEYTDEGVNYRCGVC
-530 VGDGKMVMASSIEG
+530 IGDGKMVMASSIEG

-559 FAKALRLS
+559 FVKALRLS

>member
-13 AVLLCATGAFAIA
+13 AVLLCATGVFAIA

-43 VPAEGL
+43 VPADGL
-49 EPASGSSQ
+49 EPAAGSGQ

-127 YGDYWEVSYGSD
+127 YGDYWEVSYGND

-174 LAQLPEDASQQLR
+174 LAQLPEDDSGR
-187 EPEVQAEYIEA
+187 PIEPECQEYIEA
-198 AETLAETWLL
+198 AQALAETWLL

-255 ALKGLYVYPDREC
+255 TLDRLYVYPDREC
-268 AWEGS
+268 AWKGS

-295 NVADSVSQNI
+295 SESTTPGQNI
-305 NSAIRRTISQNWRFE
+305 HSAILRTIWRDWPFT
-320 DEIHMVRACL
+320 DETHMVRTCL

-336 VKERGSATE
+336 VKEQGSATE
-345 LVKELEGKSRRIDDI
+345 LAQEMEGKSRRIDDI
-360 DQTIPGD
+360 NQTIPGD
-367 ILFFYDDADGETI
+367 ILFFYDSDGEAI
-380 GWCTLREHNP
+380 GWCTLRGNSTKPVTWIEVITE
-390 YSPAWVELEE
+390 SEIVAELGYQVMDVVGE
-400 DPGSG
+400 
-405 TAKGQMAILSI
+405 L
-416 CIEKDPADFAYALR
+416 PADFAYALR

-544 KVVELSYEDE
+544 KVVEVSYEDE

>member
-49 EPASGSSQ
+49 EPAAGSGQ

-127 YGDYWEVSYGSD
+127 YGDYWEVSYGND

-174 LAQLPEDASQQLR
+174 LAQLPEDDSQQLR

-273 FTYAGLLESQQATAA
+273 FTYASLLESQQATAA

-295 NVADSVSQNI
+295 SESTAPGQNLH
-305 NSAIRRTISQNWRFE
+305 SAILRTIWRDWPFT
-320 DEIHMVRACL
+320 DETHMVRTCL

-345 LVKELEGKSRRIDDI
+345 LAQELEGKSQRIDDV
-360 DQTIPGD
+360 DQTSEGD

-380 GWCTLREHNP
+380 GWCTLRGYNP
-390 YSPAWVELEE
+390 EWFTRAGIERNPEILAVTKSPVVEVVDEE
-400 DPGSG
+400 PVG
-405 TAKGQMAILSI
+405 
-416 CIEKDPADFAYALR
+416 FAYALR

-452 FSAGGSGPESY
+452 YAFAQAGEEGY
-463 DDAGLVYACF
+463 DATGMIYACF
-473 QAAGIDAQR
+473 QEVGIQAER
-482 LPASQ
+482 MSASN
-487 LAASSSMGDRVLMT
+487 LSTCYNIGNRVLLS
-501 IRKLEDVAPGDILF
+501 IADIKQVAPGDILF
-515 FEYTDEGVNHRCGVC
+515 FRNRPDDPISYCGVC
-530 VGDGKMVMASSIEG
+530 VEDGKMVMASSIEG
-544 KVVELSYEDE
+544 KVVEVSYEDE

>member
-13 AVLLCATGAFAIA
+13 AVLLCATGVFAIA

-34 LSGVKKVGE
+34 LSGVEKVGE

-70 LEGQVIQTA
+70 LEGQVIQKM
-79 AYTQGEP
+79 AYVQGEP

-120 WQDPTGQ
+120 WKDATGQ

-139 PASEPEYVLALINA
+139 PAAEPEYVLALINA

-255 ALKGLYVYPDREC
+255 TLDRLYVYPDREC
-268 AWEGS
+268 AWKGS

-295 NVADSVSQNI
+295 SESTTPGQNI
-305 NSAIRRTISQNWRFE
+305 HSAILRTIWRDWPFT
-320 DEIHMVRACL
+320 DETHMVRTCL

-336 VKERGSATE
+336 VKEQGSATE
-345 LVKELEGKSRRIDDI
+345 LAQELEGKSRRIDDV
-360 DQTIPGD
+360 DQTSEGD

-380 GWCTLREHNP
+380 GWCTLRGYNP
-390 YSPAWVELEE
+390 EWPTWVELERNPE
-400 DPGSG
+400 ILAVMKARSWKWWIRSPLGS
-405 TAKGQMAILSI
+405 
-416 CIEKDPADFAYALR
+416 
-430 ITEMPPPR
+430 
-438 EDLIAPALALVGKP
+438 
-452 FSAGGSGPESY
+452 
-463 DDAGLVYACF
+463 
-473 QAAGIDAQR
+473 
-482 LPASQ
+482 
-487 LAASSSMGDRVLMT
+487 
-501 IRKLEDVAPGDILF
+501 
-515 FEYTDEGVNHRCGVC
+515 
-530 VGDGKMVMASSIEG
+530 
-544 KVVELSYEDE
+544 
-554 AYLGD
+554 
-559 FAKALRLS
+559 
-567 APLPAVEPAAT
+567 PLPCGSRRCPR
-578 PAPSP
+578 P
-583 GQ
+583 GMI

>member
-13 AVLLCATGAFAIA
+13 AVLLCATGVFAIA

-34 LSGVKKVGE
+34 LSGVEKVGE

-49 EPASGSSQ
+49 EPAAGSGQ

-70 LEGQVIQTA
+70 LEGQVIQQM
-79 AYTQGEP
+79 AYVQGEP

-120 WQDPTGQ
+120 WQDATGQ
-127 YGDYWEVSYGSD
+127 YGDYWEVSYGNA

-174 LAQLPEDASQQLR
+174 LAQLPEDASEQLG

-255 ALKGLYVYPDREC
+255 TLDRLYVYPDREC

-295 NVADSVSQNI
+295 SESTTPGQNI
-305 NSAIRRTISQNWRFE
+305 NSAILRTIWRDWPFT
-320 DEIHMVRACL
+320 DETHMVRTCL

-336 VKERGSATE
+336 VKEQGSATE
-345 LVKELEGKSRRIDDI
+345 LAQELEGKSQRIDDI
-360 DQTIPGD
+360 NQTIPGD
-367 ILFFYDDADGETI
+367 ILFFYDSDGEAI
-380 GWCTLREHNP
+380 GWCTLRGNSTKPVTWIEVITE
-390 YSPAWVELEE
+390 SEIVAELGYQVMDVVGE
-400 DPGSG
+400 
-405 TAKGQMAILSI
+405 L
-416 CIEKDPADFAYALR
+416 PADFAYALR

-438 EDLIAPALALVGKP
+438 DDLIAPALALVGKP
-452 FSAGGSGPESY
+452 FSAGGSGSESY

-473 QAAGIDAQR
+473 QAAGVDAQR
-482 LPASQ
+482 LPANQ

-501 IRKLEDVAPGDILF
+501 IRKIEDVAPGDILF
-515 FEYTDEGVNHRCGVC
+515 FEYTDEGVNYRCGVC
-530 VGDGKMVMASSIEG
+530 IGDGKMVMASSIEG

-559 FAKALRLS
+559 FVKALRLS

>member
-13 AVLLCATGAFAIA
+13 AVLLCATGVFAIA

-34 LSGVKKVGE
+34 LSGVEKVGE

-70 LEGQVIQTA
+70 LEGQVIQKM
-79 AYTQGEP
+79 AYVQGEP

-127 YGDYWEVSYGSD
+127 YGDYWEVSYGND

-208 AEGEWAEYTVGATH
+208 AEGEAAEYTVGATH

-229 CVAVDIDTNGLCY
+229 CVDVDIYTNGLCY

-255 ALKGLYVYPDREC
+255 TLDRLYVYPDREC

-273 FTYAGLLESQQATAA
+273 FTYASLLESQQATAA

-295 NVADSVSQNI
+295 SESTAPGQNLH
-305 NSAIRRTISQNWRFE
+305 SAILRTIWRDWPFT
-320 DEIHMVRACL
+320 DETHMVRTCL

-336 VKERGSATE
+336 VKEQGSATE
-345 LVKELEGKSRRIDDI
+345 LAQELEGKSQRIDDV
-360 DQTIPGD
+360 DQTSEGD

-380 GWCTLREHNP
+380 GWCTLRGYNP
-390 YSPAWVELEE
+390 EWFTRAGIERNPEILAVTKSPVVEVVDEE
-400 DPGSG
+400 PVG
-405 TAKGQMAILSI
+405 
-416 CIEKDPADFAYALR
+416 FAYALR

-438 EDLIAPALALVGKP
+438 EDLIAPALALLGKP
-452 FSAGGSGPESY
+452 YAFAQAGEEGY
-463 DDAGLVYACF
+463 DATGMIYACF
-473 QAAGIDAQR
+473 QEVGIQAER
-482 LPASQ
+482 MSASN
-487 LAASSSMGDRVLMT
+487 LSTCYNIGNRVLLS
-501 IRKLEDVAPGDILF
+501 IADIKQVAPGDILF
-515 FEYTDEGVNHRCGVC
+515 FRNRPDDPISYCGVC
-530 VGDGKMVMASSIEG
+530 VEDGKMVMASSIEG
-544 KVVELSYEDE
+544 KVVEVSYEDE

-559 FAKALRLS
+559 FVKALRLS

>member
-13 AVLLCATGAFAIA
+13 AVLLCATGVFAIA

-43 VPAEGL
+43 VPADGL
-49 EPASGSSQ
+49 EPAAGSGQ

-127 YGDYWEVSYGSD
+127 YGDYWEVSYGND

-174 LAQLPEDASQQLR
+174 LAQLPEDDSGR
-187 EPEVQAEYIEA
+187 PIEPECQEYIEA
-198 AETLAETWLL
+198 AQALAETWLL

-255 ALKGLYVYPDREC
+255 TLDRLYVYPDREC
-268 AWEGS
+268 AWKGS

-295 NVADSVSQNI
+295 SESTTPGQNI
-305 NSAIRRTISQNWRFE
+305 HSAILRTIWRDWPFT
-320 DEIHMVRACL
+320 DETHMVRTCL

-336 VKERGSATE
+336 VKEQGSATE
-345 LVKELEGKSRRIDDI
+345 LAQEMEGKSRRIDDI
-360 DQTIPGD
+360 NQTIPGD
-367 ILFFYDDADGETI
+367 ILFFYDSDGEAI
-380 GWCTLREHNP
+380 GWCTLRGNSTKPVTWIEVITE
-390 YSPAWVELEE
+390 SEIVAELGYQVMDVVGE
-400 DPGSG
+400 
-405 TAKGQMAILSI
+405 L
-416 CIEKDPADFAYALR
+416 PADFAYALR

-438 EDLIAPALALVGKP
+438 DDLIAPALALVGKP

-544 KVVELSYEDE
+544 KVVEVSYEDE

>member
-13 AVLLCATGAFAIA
+13 AVLLCATGVFAIA

-49 EPASGSSQ
+49 EPASGSGQ

-70 LEGQVIQTA
+70 LEGQVIQKM
-79 AYTQGEP
+79 AYVQGEP

-127 YGDYWEVSYGSD
+127 YGDYWEVSYGND

-174 LAQLPEDASQQLR
+174 LAQLPEDDSGR
-187 EPEVQAEYIEA
+187 PIEPECQEYIEA
-198 AETLAETWLL
+198 AQALAETWLL

-255 ALKGLYVYPDREC
+255 TLDRLYVYPDREC

-273 FTYAGLLESQQATAA
+273 FTYASLLESQQATAA
-288 AQAAAPT
+288 AQAAVPA
-295 NVADSVSQNI
+295 NVADSVGQNLH
-305 NSAIRRTISQNWRFE
+305 SAILRTIWRDWPFT
-320 DEIHMVRACL
+320 DETHMVRTCL

-336 VKERGSATE
+336 VKEQGSATE
-345 LVKELEGKSRRIDDI
+345 LAQELEGKSQRIDDV
-360 DQTIPGD
+360 DQTSEGD

-380 GWCTLREHNP
+380 GWCTLRGYNP
-390 YSPAWVELEE
+390 EWPTWVELERNPE
-400 DPGSG
+400 
-405 TAKGQMAILSI
+405 ILAVMKSPVV
-416 CIEKDPADFAYALR
+416 EVVDKEPVGFAYALR
-430 ITEMPPPR
+430 ITVMPPPR
-438 EDLIAPALALVGKP
+438 EDLIAPALALLGKP
-452 FSAGGSGPESY
+452 YAFAQAGEEGY
-463 DDAGLVYACF
+463 DATGMIYACF
-473 QAAGIDAQR
+473 QEVGIQAER
-482 LPASQ
+482 MSASN
-487 LAASSSMGDRVLMT
+487 LSTCYNIGNRVLLS
-501 IRKLEDVAPGDILF
+501 IADIKQVAPGDILF
-515 FEYTDEGVNHRCGVC
+515 FRNRPDDPISYCGVC
-530 VGDGKMVMASSIEG
+530 VEDGKMVMASSIEG
-544 KVVELSYEDE
+544 KVVEVSYEDE

-559 FAKALRLS
+559 FVKALRLS

>member
-13 AVLLCATGAFAIA
+13 AVLLCATGVFAIA

-34 LSGVKKVGE
+34 LSGVEKVGE

-49 EPASGSSQ
+49 EPASGSGQ

-120 WQDPTGQ
+120 WKDATGQ

-139 PASEPEYVLALINA
+139 PAAEPEYVLALINA

-208 AEGEWAEYTVGATH
+208 SEGEWAEYTVGATH

-255 ALKGLYVYPDREC
+255 TLDRLYVYPDREC

-295 NVADSVSQNI
+295 SESTAPGQNLH
-305 NSAIRRTISQNWRFE
+305 SAILRTIWRDWPFT
-320 DEIHMVRACL
+320 DETHMVRACL
-330 RIYGLD
+330 RISGLN
-336 VKERGSATE
+336 VKEQASATE
-345 LVKELEGKSRRIDDI
+345 LAQELEGKSQRIDDV
-360 DQTIPGD
+360 DQTSEGD

-380 GWCTLREHNP
+380 GWCTLRGYNP
-390 YSPAWVELEE
+390 EWPTWVELERNPE
-400 DPGSG
+400 
-405 TAKGQMAILSI
+405 ILAVMKSPVV
-416 CIEKDPADFAYALR
+416 EVVDKEPVGFAYALR
-430 ITEMPPPR
+430 ITQMPPPR
-438 EDLIAPALALVGKP
+438 EDLIAPALALLGKP
-452 FSAGGSGPESY
+452 YAFAQAGEECY
-463 DDAGLVYACF
+463 DATGMIYACF
-473 QAAGIDAQR
+473 QEVGIQAER
-482 LPASQ
+482 MSASN
-487 LAASSSMGDRVLMT
+487 LSTCYNIGNRVLLS
-501 IRKLEDVAPGDILF
+501 IADIKQVAPGDILF
-515 FEYTDEGVNHRCGVC
+515 FRNRPDDPISYCGVC
-530 VGDGKMVMASSIEG
+530 VEDGKMVMASSIEG
-544 KVVELSYEDE
+544 KVVEVSYEDE

-559 FAKALRLS
+559 FVKALRLS

>member
-49 EPASGSSQ
+49 EPASGSGQ

-70 LEGQVIQTA
+70 LEGQVIQKM
-79 AYTQGEP
+79 AYVQGEP

-127 YGDYWEVSYGSD
+127 YGDYWEVSYGND

-174 LAQLPEDASQQLR
+174 LAQLPEDDSGR
-187 EPEVQAEYIEA
+187 PIEPECQEYIEA
-198 AETLAETWLL
+198 AQALAETWLL

-255 ALKGLYVYPDREC
+255 TLDRLYVYPDREC

-273 FTYAGLLESQQATAA
+273 FTYASLLESQQATAA
-288 AQAAAPT
+288 AQAAVPA
-295 NVADSVSQNI
+295 NVADSVGQNLH
-305 NSAIRRTISQNWRFE
+305 SAILRTIWRDWPFT
-320 DEIHMVRACL
+320 DETHMVRTCL

-336 VKERGSATE
+336 VKEQGSATE
-345 LVKELEGKSRRIDDI
+345 LAQELEGKSQRIDDV
-360 DQTIPGD
+360 DQTSEGD

-380 GWCTLREHNP
+380 GWCTLRGYNP
-390 YSPAWVELEE
+390 EWPTWVELERNPE
-400 DPGSG
+400 
-405 TAKGQMAILSI
+405 ILAVMKSPVV
-416 CIEKDPADFAYALR
+416 EVVDKEPVGFAYALR
-430 ITEMPPPR
+430 ITVMPPPR
-438 EDLIAPALALVGKP
+438 EDLIAPALALLGKP
-452 FSAGGSGPESY
+452 YAFAQAGEEGY
-463 DDAGLVYACF
+463 DATGMIYACF
-473 QAAGIDAQR
+473 QEVGIQAER
-482 LPASQ
+482 MSASN
-487 LAASSSMGDRVLMT
+487 LSTCYNIGNRVLLS
-501 IRKLEDVAPGDILF
+501 IADIKQVAPGDILF
-515 FEYTDEGVNHRCGVC
+515 FRNRPDDPISYCGVC
-530 VGDGKMVMASSIEG
+530 VEDGKMVMASSIEG
-544 KVVELSYEDE
+544 KVVEVSYEDE

-559 FAKALRLS
+559 FVKALRLS

>member
-13 AVLLCATGAFAIA
+13 AVLLCATGVFAIA

-34 LSGVKKVGE
+34 LSGVEKVGE

-49 EPASGSSQ
+49 EPAAGSGQ

-70 LEGQVIQTA
+70 LEGQVIQQM
-79 AYTQGEP
+79 AYVQGEP

-120 WQDPTGQ
+120 WKDATGQ

-139 PASEPEYVLALINA
+139 PAAEPEYVLALINA

-174 LAQLPEDASQQLR
+174 LAQLPEDASERLG
-187 EPEVQAEYIEA
+187 EPEVRAEYIEA

-208 AEGEWAEYTVGATH
+208 AEGEAVEYYVSASH
-222 GDNVMAQ
+222 GDNVMAR
-229 CVAVDIDTNGLCY
+229 CVDVDIHTDGLYY

-255 ALKGLYVYPDREC
+255 TLKGLYIYPDTEC
-268 AWEGS
+268 AGEGC
-273 FTYAGLLESQQATAA
+273 FTYASLLELQQATAA
-288 AQAAAPT
+288 AQAAVPA
-295 NVADSVSQNI
+295 NVADSVGQNI

-320 DEIHMVRACL
+320 DETHMVRACL

-345 LVKELEGKSRRIDDI
+345 LVKELEGKSQRIDDI

-367 ILFFYDDADGETI
+367 ILFFYDDADGEAI
-380 GWCTLREHNP
+380 GWCTLREYNP

-416 CIEKDPADFAYALR
+416 CIEKDPADFAFALR
-430 ITEMPPPR
+430 ITVMPPPR

-452 FSAGGSGPESY
+452 FSAGGSGSESY

-473 QAAGIDAQR
+473 QAAGVDAQR
-482 LPASQ
+482 LPANQ

-501 IRKLEDVAPGDILF
+501 IRKIEDVAPGDILF
-515 FEYTDEGVNHRCGVC
+515 FEYTDEGVNYRCGVC
-530 VGDGKMVMASSIEG
+530 IGDGKMVMASSIEG

-559 FAKALRLS
+559 FVKALRLS

>member
-49 EPASGSSQ
+49 EPAAGSGQ

-127 YGDYWEVSYGSD
+127 YGDYWEVSYGND

-255 ALKGLYVYPDREC
+255 ALDRLYVYPDREC

-288 AQAAAPT
+288 AQAAAPA
-295 NVADSVSQNI
+295 NVADSVGQNI

-320 DEIHMVRACL
+320 DETHMVRACL

-345 LVKELEGKSRRIDDI
+345 LVKELEGKSQRIDDV

-367 ILFFYDDADGETI
+367 ILFFYDDADGEAI
-380 GWCTLREHNP
+380 GWCTLRGYNP
-390 YSPAWVELEE
+390 EWPTWVELERNPE
-400 DPGSG
+400 
-405 TAKGQMAILSI
+405 ILAVMKSPVV
-416 CIEKDPADFAYALR
+416 EVVDKEPVGFAYALR

-438 EDLIAPALALVGKP
+438 EDLIAPALALLGKP
-452 FSAGGSGPESY
+452 YAFAQAGEEGY
-463 DDAGLVYACF
+463 DATGMIYACF
-473 QAAGIDAQR
+473 QEVGIQAER
-482 LPASQ
+482 MSASN
-487 LAASSSMGDRVLMT
+487 LSTCYNIGNRVLLS
-501 IRKLEDVAPGDILF
+501 IADIKQVAPGDILF
-515 FEYTDEGVNHRCGVC
+515 FRNRPDDPISYCGVC
-530 VGDGKMVMASSIEG
+530 VEDGKMVMASSIEG
-544 KVVELSYEDE
+544 KVVEVSYEDE

-559 FAKALRLS
+559 FVKALRLS

>member
-49 EPASGSSQ
+49 EPAAGSGQ

-127 YGDYWEVSYGSD
+127 YGDYWEVSYGND

-174 LAQLPEDASQQLR
+174 LAQLPEDDSQQLR

-255 ALKGLYVYPDREC
+255 TLDRLYVYPDREC

-273 FTYAGLLESQQATAA
+273 FTYASLLESQQATAA

-295 NVADSVSQNI
+295 SESTAPGQNLH
-305 NSAIRRTISQNWRFE
+305 SAILRTIWRDWPFT
-320 DEIHMVRACL
+320 DETHMVRTCL

-345 LVKELEGKSRRIDDI
+345 LAQELEGKSQRIDDV
-360 DQTIPGD
+360 DQTSEGD

-380 GWCTLREHNP
+380 GWCTLRGYNP
-390 YSPAWVELEE
+390 EWFTRAGIERNPEILAVTKSPVVEVVDEE
-400 DPGSG
+400 PVG
-405 TAKGQMAILSI
+405 
-416 CIEKDPADFAYALR
+416 FAYALR

-452 FSAGGSGPESY
+452 YAFAQAGEEGY
-463 DDAGLVYACF
+463 DATGMIYACF
-473 QAAGIDAQR
+473 QEVGIQAER
-482 LPASQ
+482 MSASN
-487 LAASSSMGDRVLMT
+487 LSTCYNIGNRVLLS
-501 IRKLEDVAPGDILF
+501 IADIKQVAPGDILF
-515 FEYTDEGVNHRCGVC
+515 FRNRPDDPISYCGVC
-530 VGDGKMVMASSIEG
+530 VEDGKMVMASSIEG
-544 KVVELSYEDE
+544 KVVEVSYEDE

>member
-13 AVLLCATGAFAIA
+13 AVLLCATGVFAIA

-70 LEGQVIQTA
+70 LEGQVIQKM
-79 AYTQGEP
+79 AYVQGEP

-127 YGDYWEVSYGSD
+127 YGDYWEVSYGND

-208 AEGEWAEYTVGATH
+208 AEGEAAEYTVGATH

-229 CVAVDIDTNGLCY
+229 CVDVDIYTNGLCY

-255 ALKGLYVYPDREC
+255 TLDRLYVYPDREC

-273 FTYAGLLESQQATAA
+273 FTYASLLESQQATAA

-295 NVADSVSQNI
+295 SESTAPGQNLH
-305 NSAIRRTISQNWRFE
+305 SAILRTIWRDWPFT
-320 DEIHMVRACL
+320 DETHMVRTCL

-336 VKERGSATE
+336 VKEQGSATE
-345 LVKELEGKSRRIDDI
+345 LAQELEGKSQRIDDV
-360 DQTIPGD
+360 DQTSEGD

-380 GWCTLREHNP
+380 GWCTLRGYNP
-390 YSPAWVELEE
+390 EWPTWVELERNPE
-400 DPGSG
+400 
-405 TAKGQMAILSI
+405 ILAVMKSPVV
-416 CIEKDPADFAYALR
+416 EVVDKEPVGFAYALR

-452 FSAGGSGPESY
+452 YAFAQAGEEGY
-463 DDAGLVYACF
+463 DATGMIYACF
-473 QAAGIDAQR
+473 QEVGIQAER
-482 LPASQ
+482 MSASN
-487 LAASSSMGDRVLMT
+487 LSTCYNIGNRVLLS
-501 IRKLEDVAPGDILF
+501 IADIKQVAPGDILF
-515 FEYTDEGVNHRCGVC
+515 FRNRPDDPISYCGVC
-530 VGDGKMVMASSIEG
+530 VEDGKMVMASSIEG
-544 KVVELSYEDE
+544 KVVEVSYEDE